1 MLMPV
6 RLQTTT
12 LAAGVTQVVEPRP
25 INSLTAL
32 GREARIHSDEQIKYI
47 AKSIETFGFREP
59 VLIDAEDRII
69 CGTGRV
75 TAAKLLGL
83 EMVPTIQ
90 IADMS
95 EADLRAY
102 RIAANRTAELAKWDR
117 EILAIELGEL
127 QIQAP
132 TIDITAT
139 GFSIPQIEALK
150 FGARQIDEGDDEAP
164 APAATTVSRIG
175 DLWACGDHR
184 VLCGD
189 ALELDSYTRLLEGDA
204 AQCAFLDFPYNCRV
218 QGHITSNSAHGE
230 FVQASGEMSRPEFVS
245 FLTTTLQRVCDA
257 LAPGAVIYA
266 CMDWRNIELL
276 LAAGGAV
283 GLELLN
289 IAVWTKPA
297 GGMGSFLRSQ
307 HELIAIF
314 KKPGAGH
321 INNVELGRNGRTRT
335 NVWSYDGVAGF
346 GAEKAK
352 LRAMHPTCKP
362 VALVKDALLDTTIPD
377 AVVIDSFSGSGTTL
391 IACERIGRQ
400 GRVMDLDPHYVDVT
414 VRRWQQLN
422 GRRAVH
428 ADSGQSFD
436 QRAQSVAEAPRSP
449 VRTRI
454 RAKA

>member
-1 MLMPV
+1 MSV
-6 RLQTTT
+6 QLQTTT
-12 LAAGVTQVVEPRP
+12 LVTAAGVTQDIEPRP
-25 INSLTAL
+25 TCSLTPI
-32 GREARIHSDEQIKYI
+32 GRAVRIHSDDQIKVI
-47 AKSIETFGFREP
+47 ANSIKTFGFREP
-59 VLIDAEDRII
+59 VLIDAQGRIV
-69 CGTGRV
+69 CGIGRV
-75 TAAKLLGL
+75 AAAKLLGM
-83 EMVPTIQ
+83 ETVPTIQ
-90 IADMS
+90 ITDMS

-102 RIAANRTAELAKWDR
+102 RIASNRTAELAKWDR

-127 QIQAP
+127 QVQAP
-132 TIDITAT
+132 TIDIATT

-150 FGARQIDEGDDEAP
+150 FGVREVDEGDDEAP
-164 APAATTVSRIG
+164 AMPTTIVSQIG
-175 DLWACGDHR
+175 DLWVCGDHR

-189 ALELDSYTRLLEGDA
+189 AQKPDSYVRLTDGAE

-218 QGHITSNSAHGE
+218 QGHITSNRAHGE
-230 FVQASGEMSRPEFVS
+230 FVQASGEMSRPEFVA
-245 FLTTTLQRVCDA
+245 FITTSLQCVSDA
-257 LAPGAVIYA
+257 STPGAVIYS

-314 KKPGAGH
+314 KKPGARH

-335 NVWSYDGVAGF
+335 NVWAYDGVAGF

-362 VALVKDALLDTTIPD
+362 VALVKDALLDTTTPE
-377 AVVIDSFSGSGTTL
+377 ALVIDSFSGSGATL

-400 GRVMDLDPHYVDVT
+400 ARVMDLDPRYVDVT
-414 VRRWQQLN
+414 VRRWQELT
-422 GRRAVH
+422 GRRAAH
-428 ADSGQSFD
+428 AGTGQSFD
-436 QRAQSVAEAPRSP
+436 QRAQSLAEAPRPP
-449 VRTRI
+449 VRTRV
-454 RAKA
+454 RVQA